1 MAAEN
6 FKKTYLPVHP
16 DIWSLSKIVFD
27 DEKCTGCGN
36 CVQACPM
43 ACLELVDKK
52 ARQIEDVVCI
62 SCSACVSHCEK
73 GAATMQGFYNVEEGM
88 WKTMPYHVADGHPVI
103 PEVDGIE
110 GLTAVEEV
118 IYKRRS
124 NRIYSNK
131 PVPDA
136 LVRRVVEAARYAPS
150 HGNCQPW
157 SFIIVN
163 DRAEMDYI
171 AEKMDP
177 VYKLLTRFYWSG
189 KTNPITR
196 KILSLFCA
204 VAPSM
209 SDQRGITGGT
219 AILRPAD
226 VFVGAPCLILILKDT
241 RGMNDPGIDIGI
253 CGTNMV
259 LAAHSLG
266 LATCWLSFTIG
277 INFLP
282 KLKRELG
289 IEWPYKV
296 ATAIVL
302 GYPRV
307 NADSMQKR
315 ELPRI
320 AWRKGGRMWT
330 EMP

>member
-1 MAAEN
+1 MALEK
-6 FKKTYLPVHP
+6 FTKTYLPAHP
-16 DIWSLSKIVFD
+16 EVWSLSKIVFD
-27 DEKCTGCGN
+27 EEKCTGCGN
-36 CVQACPM
+36 CVKACPM
-43 ACLELVDKK
+43 ACLELVGKK
-52 ARQIEDVVCI
+52 VRQLDEVVCI

-73 GAATMQGFYNVEEGM
+73 DAAIMQGFYNVEEGM
-88 WKTMPYHVADGHPVI
+88 WKTTLYHGEDGHPVI
-103 PEVDGIE
+103 PEVEGIE
-110 GLTAVEEV
+110 GLTPVEEV
-118 IYKRRS
+118 IYNRRS
-124 NRIYSNK
+124 NRIYSK
-131 PVPDA
+131 DPVPDA
-136 LVRRVVEAARYAPS
+136 LVRRVVEAARFAPS

-157 SFIIVN
+157 SFIVIN

-196 KILSLFCA
+196 KILSLFCGFMPA
-204 VAPSM
+204 M

-219 AILRPAD
+219 AILKPAD
-226 VFVGAPCLILILKDT
+226 VFVGAPCLILILMDT

-253 CGTNMV
+253 CGTNMI

-266 LATCWLSFTIG
+266 LVTCWLSFTIG

-282 KLKRELG
+282 KLKKELG
-289 IEWPYKV
+289 IAWPYKV

-307 NADSMQKR
+307 NANTMVKR

-320 AWRKGGRMWT
+320 TWRKGGKVWT